1 MKKKIIALALAGLL
15 CCSLFGCGGSAKVSA
30 DTLVVWEASLQP
42 EYEQILA
49 ISPNDPA
56 SLLTKLIVDKFEA
69 ENPGKKLALRFN
81 GWGETLNKNVTNLL
95 ITDMGVDIVP
105 GEQYISPL
113 IEGGT
118 FEPLDDKY
126 RSIVSEDLIARG
138 VSKKDGRLYAVPMQ
152 TGACALYI
160 NKAVLRQAKI
170 IDKEDKVIHP
180 EVAAKNINPLAPAT
194 MEDLLFVCQKIK
206 AFFNNNNVDSKG
218 GFLLNDT
225 TKGGGSQWRALAF
238 MRQAGGDFADD
249 DGNVTFDSAANRK
262 AFEMMYQLSLT
273 RPEGSQAATEEDVLL
288 NKYFYESR
296 AAYVVEGPNCLFN
309 AAGTLAAKDIV
320 SCEMPVF
327 EGVNIKSNVSM
338 GTVYYSIMANSK
350 KKDLAKRYFDVI
362 TSEEVQM
369 AIMKYIYAVPTVKSV
384 LAKEELK
391 TDEYHYSDL
400 QTTLIPY
407 QDPSYVNV
415 KPLYGFSNN
424 AAQIWDTWL
433 SFTSRAFT
441 NPAAS
446 VSIDS
451 LVKETHDA
459 MVKQANRA

>member
-1 MKKKIIALALAGLL
+1 MKKKIIALALTGLL
-15 CCSLFGCGGSAKVSA
+15 SCSLVACTGGNEITA
-30 DTLVVWEASLQP
+30 DTLVVWEAALQP
-42 EYEQILA
+42 DYEQTLA
-49 ISPNDPA
+49 VSPDDPT
-56 SLLTKLIVDKFEA
+56 SLLTKMIVETFEE
-69 ENPGKKLALRFN
+69 ENPGKKLALRYN
-81 GWGETLNKNVTNLL
+81 GWGESLNKNVTNLL

-118 FEPLDDKY
+118 FEPLDDSY
-126 RSIVSEDLIARG
+126 RNIISEDLIARG
-138 VSKKDGRLYAVPMQ
+138 VSKKDGKLYAVPMQ

-160 NKAVLRQAKI
+160 NKAVLREAEI
-170 IDKEDKVIHP
+170 IDAQDKVIHS
-180 EVAAKNINPLAPAT
+180 EVAAKNVNPLAPAT

-206 AFFNNNNVDSKG
+206 AYYNELNVTSKG

-262 AFEMMYQLSLT
+262 AFDMMYQLSLT
-273 RPEGSQAATEEDVLL
+273 RPDGSQAANEEDILL
-288 NKYFYESR
+288 NNYFYESR

-309 AAGTLAAKDIV
+309 AAGTLAKDDII

-338 GTVYYSIMANSK
+338 GTVYYSIMANSQ
-350 KKDLAKRYFDVI
+350 KKDLAKKFFEVI
-362 TSEEVQM
+362 TSEQIQM

-384 LAKEELK
+384 LAKDELK
-391 TDEYHYSDL
+391 TDEYHYNAL

-407 QDPSYVNV
+407 QDPAYVNV

-433 SFTSRAFT
+433 SFASRAFT
-441 NPAAS
+441 NPSAN
-446 VSIDS
+446 VSIAS

-459 MVKQANRA
+459 MVKQAGRA